1 MAYFSNG
8 TQAGLYEERY
18 CSRCIHGPRRNPG
31 KGCAVWLLHLI
42 HNYDCRNVPDNMLDT
57 LIPRTKDGL
66 ENEQCAML
74 IEDHGL
80 PDPRQETLL

>member
-1 MAYFSNG
+1 
-8 TQAGLYEERY
+8 
-18 CSRCIHGPRRNPG
+18 
-31 KGCAVWLLHLI
+31 
-42 HNYDCRNVPDNMLDT
+42 MLDT